1 MMPPFGGT
9 ESTVIKESA
18 VVRCCTYVRV
28 LFDRHKQF
36 FLQVDDGPY
45 RLGQLQGGSVHK
57 AIHCVAVH
65 VLTDSVDF

>member
-1 MMPPFGGT
+1 M
-9 ESTVIKESA
+9 I
-18 VVRCCTYVRV
+18 RTYVRV

-36 FLQVDDGPY
+36 FLQVDDGSY

-65 VLTDSVDF
+65 VLTDSVDFWKTQIASTSKSE